1 MMNFSRIPKGLMGRA
16 NTLQVLLVDDSADIR
31 QALCSILHDCPDVQ
45 VVGEA
50 STGEEAVVTAENLQP
65 DVVLMDVNIPTLD
78 GIAATRAIKA
88 RSPHIAVVG
97 LSANTPDYTVYAMV
111 KAGAF
116 AVMPK
121 ENAVEDLYALIRK
134 AVSPKPP
141 SEHPD
146 EASPTEPS
154 YCPGDTCVDESER
167 EASR

>member
-1 MMNFSRIPKGLMGRA
+1 MGSANGL
-16 NTLQVLLVDDSADIR
+16 QILLVDDNADIR
-31 QALCSILHDCPDVQ
+31 EALCSILRDCPDVR

-50 STGEEAVVTAENLQP
+50 TNGEEAVFTAEKLKP

-88 RSPHIAVVG
+88 QNSNIAVVG
-97 LSANTPDYTVYAMV
+97 LSANTPDSMVYAMV

-121 ENAVEDLYALIRK
+121 ENAVEDLYDLIRK
-134 AVSPKPP
+134 AVSSTPRDLAAGASAVPP
-141 SEHPD
+141 P
-146 EASPTEPS
+146 
-154 YCPGDTCVDESER
+154 YCQGDTAANGSER